1 MIALVTGGTGF
12 VGSHLIESLRSSG
25 DTVRAIVRR
34 SSDREQI
41 ARLGGEPVQGELG
54 DLDSLR
60 DACRGCDVVY
70 HAAARVEI
78 LGDFREFHETT
89 VMGTE
94 RLVQAAREAGV
105 RRFVYVSSCGVY
117 HPKLMSSGVIN
128 ESTPS
133 PPPPKWFVYGRTKLA
148 AEEVVRKNVATPMEW
163 VIIRLGYLYGPR
175 NRALHR
181 YFRPFFTA
189 GPIMLIGSGNNEM
202 TMLYVH
208 DAARAVALAGRSNEA
223 VGRTLIAAGNERIT
237 QRIYLNTLADGFGV
251 ARPTKSLPYPVAY
264 VLGWIGEWM
273 LRLSPR
279 LVKIPF
285 NRSVVALTGLPQ
297 RIDDTATQQ
306 LLNWKPQVRFADGM
320 QRAFDWYAQ
329 EYAHAGE
336 SPAVEHAASRS

>member
-1 MIALVTGGTGF
+1 MNALVTGGTGF
-12 VGSHLIESLRSSG
+12 VGSHLIEALRSNG
-25 DTVRAIVRR
+25 DTVHALVRR

-41 ARLGGEPVQGELG
+41 SRLGGDPVEGELG
-54 DLDSLR
+54 NLDSLR
-60 DACRGCDVVY
+60 KACRGCDVVY

-94 RLVQAAREAGV
+94 RLIQAAQDAGV

-117 HPKLMSSGVIN
+117 HPKLMSAGVIN

-148 AEEVVRKNVATPMEW
+148 AEEVVRRKVSAPMEW

-189 GPIMLIGSGNNEM
+189 GPIMLLGDGNNQM
-202 TMLYVH
+202 TMLYVE
-208 DAARAVALAGRSNEA
+208 DAARAIALAGRSKDA
-223 VGRTLIAAGNERIT
+223 VARTLIAAGSERIT
-237 QRIYLNTLADGFGV
+237 QRVYLNTLADGFGV
-251 ARPTKSLPYPVAY
+251 PRPTRSLPYPIAY
-264 VLGWIGEWM
+264 FLGWMGEWM
-273 LRLSPR
+273 LRISPR
-279 LVKIPF
+279 LVRIPF

-329 EYAHAGE
+329 EYAQAGE
-336 SPAVEHAASRS
+336 NPSAEHAAARS